1 MKKKLKSD
9 SPLRAATGSAS
20 SGVVLGTNDPRQIII
35 NLLAASH
42 PAVRDATDETLV
54 AAFLDMEDADEEI
67 RDTAQA
73 VLEARKY
80 IRESQLVDDVMA
92 AIRACP
98 DSAQLKHLPYGG
110 YVIEDGGEQLGSGV
124 TPTDAWL
131 DAAIP
136 PPTACSGAA
145 PPPKKNDWS
154 HSEQVLVYYAGNE
167 RACSRY
173 SVAYYHYDPPFESEK
188 WIDHSGSA
196 YGRTPLWWWP
206 LPSLPNAEPSR
217 SAGAQG

>member
-1 MKKKLKSD
+1 MKTTTQIDQPVALHRLVRLLLEVK
-9 SPLRAATGSAS
+9 
-20 SGVVLGTNDPRQIII
+20 LGTNDPRQIII

-42 PAVRDATDETLV
+42 SSVREATDETLV

-98 DSAQLKHLPYGG
+98 DSAQLKYLPYGG

-136 PPTACSGAA
+136 LP
-145 PPPKKNDWS
+145 N
-154 HSEQVLVYYAGNE
+154 VLVLRTANG
-167 RACSRY
+167 
-173 SVAYYHYDPPFESEK
+173 
-188 WIDHSGSA
+188 
-196 YGRTPLWWWP
+196 GR
-206 LPSLPNAEPSR
+206 
-217 SAGAQG
+217 